1 MAEAVVHRIHLFP
14 LTIPL
19 RRKLVCAAGE
29 CVVADIVVVSIEF
42 INGTIGVGETVPR
55 RYLTG
60 ETTDSVIAAA
70 RGVLAT
76 ALLSFHP
83 ESFPDAL
90 EMIEALPWRNEA
102 GAHIPSARAA
112 VELALLDAAMRTF
125 HRGIDD
131 VVQWMGLAG
140 FGSPGSLRHIRFSGV
155 LAAGD
160 EAETMRQ
167 LRLFYWR
174 GLRHFK
180 LKVGMP
186 GDDSRL
192 RHVAAYLRRPL
203 GTGKASLRV
212 DANGAWRKDDAIAW
226 LSETEGIPLA
236 AVEQPLAKGD
246 ESELAI
252 LRDLFDFPL
261 ILDESVV
268 TCDDARQLIDSR
280 VADGFDIE
288 ISKCGG
294 LLPALRLA
302 ALSRRANMRIQLG
315 CAIGETSIL
324 SAAGLRFLEVC
335 PGVQWAEGCLSR
347 LRLQRDVVARG
358 LTWRY
363 GGRPPSHGGEGLG
376 VDVPLRELEA
386 LCADHPIVLN
396 L

>member
-1 MAEAVVHRIHLFP
+1 
-14 LTIPL
+14 
-19 RRKLVCAAGE
+19 
-29 CVVADIVVVSIEF
+29 
-42 INGTIGVGETVPR
+42 
-55 RYLTG
+55 
-60 ETTDSVIAAA
+60 
-70 RGVLAT
+70 
-76 ALLSFHP
+76 
-83 ESFPDAL
+83 
-90 EMIEALPWRNEA
+90 
-102 GAHIPSARAA
+102 
-112 VELALLDAAMRTF
+112 
-125 HRGIDD
+125 
-131 VVQWMGLAG
+131 
-140 FGSPGSLRHIRFSGV
+140 
-155 LAAGD
+155 
-160 EAETMRQ
+160 
-167 LRLFYWR
+167 
-174 GLRHFK
+174 
-180 LKVGMP
+180 MP